1 MSREFMPEGSR
12 CVSFMAGAT
21 LIYLHR
27 DLGTLS
33 FRQRKEIT
41 PETAA
46 KALEL
51 GKRGIRYDFADA
63 DVRLHSVECEP
74 DIGASVGNWCVS
86 RDA

>member
-21 LIYLHR
+21 LIHLHR

-41 PETAA
+41 SETAA

-51 GKRGIRYDFADA
+51 GKRNVARILATSSKREY
-63 DVRLHSVECEP
+63 
-74 DIGASVGNWCVS
+74 
-86 RDA
+86 

>member
-21 LIYLHR
+21 PIHLHR

-33 FRQRKEIT
+33 FRQRKEIA

-51 GKRGIRYDFADA
+51 GKRGIR
-63 DVRLHSVECEP
+63 
-74 DIGASVGNWCVS
+74 
-86 RDA
+86 